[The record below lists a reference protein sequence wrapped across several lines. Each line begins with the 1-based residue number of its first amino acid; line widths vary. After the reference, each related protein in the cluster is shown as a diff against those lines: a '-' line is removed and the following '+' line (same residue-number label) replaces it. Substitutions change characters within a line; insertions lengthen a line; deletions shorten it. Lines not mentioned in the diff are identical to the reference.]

1 MNNVVSRWIGLFVA
15 TVNVDSNKL
24 VIGNYGNTGYYRVNY
39 ELATWQKIIQQLKTN
54 HKVILHLQ
62 YLFNISFHF
71 ALNLVSLW
79 CSTSSKYRINVL
91 SKHKK
96 PQRFFDCINFVC
108 IIAQFCKHVHCDS
121 IPLNNEFGSFIFQP
135 YSSLTVIIKKMCG
148 VLQWKY
154 KSMLYVYRCFLMEIE
169 QALSVMLLNFPGLF
183 YWINKIACACIM
195 MFHYFC
201 QYVMEWIFTLKV

>member
-62 YLFNISFHF
+62 YLFNFSFHF

-135 YSSLTVIIKKMCG
+135 YSSLTMIINKNVWCPSMKVQINVIC
-148 VLQWKY
+148 LQVF
-154 KSMLYVYRCFLMEIE
+154 SDGDRAGFISDAFEFSRFV
-169 QALSVMLLNFPGLF
+169 LLN
-183 YWINKIACACIM
+183 K
-195 MFHYFC
+195 
-201 QYVMEWIFTLKV
+201 